1 MAQLSTK
8 LTVKV
13 AWWVK
18 PYLGLLMLVIYSVAP
33 FLDEDDPTIDHLL
46 EVHPDFICRFGVRCI
61 AN

>member
-1 MAQLSTK
+1 
-8 LTVKV
+8 
-13 AWWVK
+13 
-18 PYLGLLMLVIYSVAP
+18 MLVIYSVAP